1 MVGDEAIA
9 WRAVNRNRGGDG
21 AINGIEIM
29 AGYTP
34 LFNTVL
40 DGTLY
45 GRWPH
50 TGIWVC
56 LLSQCDRQ
64 GHIDVAPALLAAK
77 IGIPV
82 DLLMSCISDFMKPDP
97 GSRTGDKEGRRL
109 ELIDSVP
116 TSPDESRV
124 SRDWGW
130 RVINHK
136 KYRDRARK
144 SAYDKER
151 TESGADAERK
161 REIREL
167 QKVQNV
173 PTSPDESRLV
183 PLSYSYSD
191 TDLRKDI
198 RTRNRSTKKC
208 PPEFLPDAVSALAE
222 IQDLDLERELAK
234 FKDYEFKTP
243 KSDWPATWRNWLR
256 KAKDDGK
263 YSRKQATVRR
273 WD

>member
-1 MVGDEAIA
+1 
-9 WRAVNRNRGGDG
+9 
-21 AINGIEIM
+21 M

-34 LFNTVL
+34 VFDTVL
-40 DGTLY
+40 DGTLF
-45 GRWPH
+45 GKWPH

-116 TSPDESRV
+116 TSPDESRA

-144 SAYDKER
+144 SAYDRER

-167 QKVQNV
+167 QKEQNV
-173 PTSPDESRLV
+173 PTSPDESRAV
-183 PLSYSYSD
+183 PLSEAYANIGVGEKKKP
-191 TDLRKDI
+191 RK
-198 RTRNRSTKKC
+198 RC
-208 PPEFLPDAVSALAE
+208 PPEFAPDAAMALAE
-222 IQDLDLERELAK
+222 IPDLDVEREIAK
-234 FKDYEFKTP
+234 FRDWEFKTAR
-243 KSDWPATWRNWLR
+243 SDWAATWRNWVR
-256 KAKDDGK
+256 KARDDNK
-263 YSRKQATVRR
+263 YARKQGTTRK
-273 WD
+273 WE